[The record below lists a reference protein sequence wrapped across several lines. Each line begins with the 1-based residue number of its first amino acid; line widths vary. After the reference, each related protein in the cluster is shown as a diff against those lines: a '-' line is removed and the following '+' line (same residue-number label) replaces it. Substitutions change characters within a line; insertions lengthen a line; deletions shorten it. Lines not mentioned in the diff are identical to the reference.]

1 MARINE
7 EKGIVP
13 CVEKENATMADD
25 TIIAHVE
32 QIVNIAVSEK
42 LGDDV
47 FQKASES
54 LEFVGDKLGITH
66 RQALLLSLLV
76 ELSDSR
82 RIDTSDIAKLTN
94 CRRVRVLSLLSDDR
108 VLIEK
113 GLVVRKKNNGNIEY
127 CVPNDVVNAI
137 KNNEPYEFHRKQLN
151 IDDFFAAVDAVCENA
166 EENNDGFQENVD
178 DLVNTNIHLDFC
190 KTFRKYF
197 GENDSDGALFMI
209 FAHRL
214 INKDDDCIGEHDWE
228 DYFSKGVV
236 RRYRSRFTR
245 HQSSLFDRHLL
256 EEAGSDGIRDNYY
269 HRITNQAKEE
279 FFAGMEGLKHE
290 PKKLK
295 NTREHTSIAE
305 KALYYNDNEGRQM
318 AQLTSLLTA
327 QNFRDVQQ
335 RLADCGMRKG
345 FACLFYGTP
354 GTGKTESVYQIA
366 RKTERDLIVIDVANI
381 KSCWVG
387 ESEKN
392 ITETFSKYRQCVE
405 TCRAEGRNEP
415 ILLFNEADA
424 ILGIRMENAQRAV
437 DKSENSIQNI
447 ILQGMENLDGIM
459 IATTNLTTNLDK
471 AFERRFI
478 YKIEFCK
485 PNINVKCAIWKSM
498 MPNLTEGLAM
508 QLAEQYDFSGGQIE
522 NVARKQAVEHVLTGK
537 EPTAEQLNDYC
548 RQEMLNNK
556 KCNKIGF

>member
-1 MARINE
+1 
-7 EKGIVP
+7 
-13 CVEKENATMADD
+13 
-25 TIIAHVE
+25 
-32 QIVNIAVSEK
+32 
-42 LGDDV
+42 
-47 FQKASES
+47 
-54 LEFVGDKLGITH
+54 
-66 RQALLLSLLV
+66 
-76 ELSDSR
+76 
-82 RIDTSDIAKLTN
+82 
-94 CRRVRVLSLLSDDR
+94 
-108 VLIEK
+108 
-113 GLVVRKKNNGNIEY
+113 
-127 CVPNDVVNAI
+127 
-137 KNNEPYEFHRKQLN
+137 
-151 IDDFFAAVDAVCENA
+151 
-166 EENNDGFQENVD
+166 
-178 DLVNTNIHLDFC
+178 
-190 KTFRKYF
+190 
-197 GENDSDGALFMI
+197 MI

-290 PKKLK
+290 TKKLK

-305 KALYYNDNEGRQM
+305 KTLYYNDNEGRQM

-345 FACLFYGTP
+345 FACLFYGAP

-366 RKTERDLIVIDVANI
+366 RKTERDLIIIDVANI

-485 PNINVKCAIWKSM
+485 PNIDVKCAIWKSM

>member
-1 MARINE
+1 MPILLRVMA
-7 EKGIVP
+7 
-13 CVEKENATMADD
+13 
-25 TIIAHVE
+25 
-32 QIVNIAVSEK
+32 
-42 LGDDV
+42 
-47 FQKASES
+47 
-54 LEFVGDKLGITH
+54 
-66 RQALLLSLLV
+66 
-76 ELSDSR
+76 
-82 RIDTSDIAKLTN
+82 
-94 CRRVRVLSLLSDDR
+94 
-108 VLIEK
+108 
-113 GLVVRKKNNGNIEY
+113 
-127 CVPNDVVNAI
+127 
-137 KNNEPYEFHRKQLN
+137 
-151 IDDFFAAVDAVCENA
+151 
-166 EENNDGFQENVD
+166 
-178 DLVNTNIHLDFC
+178 
-190 KTFRKYF
+190 
-197 GENDSDGALFMI
+197 
-209 FAHRL
+209 
-214 INKDDDCIGEHDWE
+214 
-228 DYFSKGVV
+228 
-236 RRYRSRFTR
+236 
-245 HQSSLFDRHLL
+245 
-256 EEAGSDGIRDNYY
+256 
-269 HRITNQAKEE
+269 
-279 FFAGMEGLKHE
+279 
-290 PKKLK
+290 
-295 NTREHTSIAE
+295 
-305 KALYYNDNEGRQM
+305 RQM

-485 PNINVKCAIWKSM
+485 PNIDVKCAIWKSM
-498 MPNLTEGLAM
+498 MPNLTEEMAI
-508 QLAEQYDFSGGQIE
+508 QLAEQYDFSGG
-522 NVARKQAVEHVLTGK
+522 RL
-537 EPTAEQLNDYC
+537 
-548 RQEMLNNK
+548 
-556 KCNKIGF
+556 KI